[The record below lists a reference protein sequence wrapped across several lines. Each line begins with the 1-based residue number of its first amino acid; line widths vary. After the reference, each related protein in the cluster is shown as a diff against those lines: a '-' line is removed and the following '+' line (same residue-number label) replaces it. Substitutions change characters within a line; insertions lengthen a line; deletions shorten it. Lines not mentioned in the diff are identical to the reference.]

1 MISFLTKICFK
12 GMGIKMKKQFTLDR
26 GEREGSEATCLYW
39 ADTED
44 FRRRNQD
51 VGESRGKRAEPA

>member
-1 MISFLTKICFK
+1 
-12 GMGIKMKKQFTLDR
+12 MGIKMKKQFTLDR
-26 GEREGSEATCLYW
+26 GEREEGSEATCLYW
-39 ADTED
+39 ADKEE

>member
-1 MISFLTKICFK
+1 
-12 GMGIKMKKQFTLDR
+12 MGIKMKKQFTLDR
-26 GEREGSEATCLYW
+26 EERESSEATCLYW
-39 ADTED
+39 ADKEE